1 LNVVRVSRNTFA
13 WEERFVA
20 VIRLAFI
27 LLVLVFAGGC
37 SQTVRTARVADA
49 YEVEVHDDGATAMLN
64 SSILHH
70 DWDEAAKKVCPAGY
84 AIVRQEYF
92 KEEPFKP
99 ARIVGTI
106 TCK

>member
-1 LNVVRVSRNTFA
+1 MMKLAVFL
-13 WEERFVA
+13 FVLA
-20 VIRLAFI
+20 VAC
-27 LLVLVFAGGC
+27 GC
-37 SQTVRTARVADA
+37 SQTVRTTKVADA

-70 DWDEAAKKVCPAGY
+70 DWDDAANKVCPAGY

-99 ARIVGTI
+99 ARIIGTI